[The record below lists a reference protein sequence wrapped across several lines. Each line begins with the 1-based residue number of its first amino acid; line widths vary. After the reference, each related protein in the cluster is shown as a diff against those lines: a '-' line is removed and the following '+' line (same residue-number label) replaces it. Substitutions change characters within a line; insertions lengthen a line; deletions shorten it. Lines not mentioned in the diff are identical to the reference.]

1 MTTQTKQITP
11 QPTKP
16 KTARAKVVKAK
27 APIAVTPIRSLAD
40 DLQALYDQTRAKMGQ
55 EDIDH
60 IERVAA
66 YSNAIKARSRELLQK
81 GGKKEAFRRGVT
93 LHIIHVLLEFSELG
107 HNIMHGSYDN
117 LPEAKKFHSDQWVW
131 DFVTDPREWKV
142 MHHQNHHPF
151 TNIMGKD
158 HDLGYSFLRAFG
170 NQNWYI
176 HHLVQPT
183 VLSLLLVHVYFFT
196 IYTATSAARV
206 EGRPILSL
214 KTFERTFALMK
225 KHIKRN
231 FIQEPLEARSRFLHT
246 LIGNY
251 LGTAFGYDLTILIL
265 LLEHHADNVKVF
277 LDPGPGE
284 TREEYYRRQ
293 ILATSNFTPTRAI
306 DDYLKR
312 ILDEEVDFP
321 NPPSFEIFYGG
332 LSTHLEHHLFPD
344 LPCNRQREIVADVQA
359 ICAAHDLP
367 YNIIAFEE
375 VVPQLIKRI
384 FKMAVP
390 IAELEQDQPL
400 SLLRRPRQLFKR
412 IVAGVRYK
420 SPSPY
425 TYSKEARHFNVPAKV
440 LSTRIE
446 AGGQALS
453 IQFAKPF
460 GWDDQVWDAG
470 AYISLRVQI
479 GDDEF
484 VRQYSLTSDSVD
496 SDTLDITVKRVQDG
510 RVSNYLND
518 TVIAGQYLTLVG
530 MPQND
535 GSFVVQ
541 QLPPQSVFIA
551 GGVGITP
558 IISMIRK
565 LRRDTSGAQGTLLYF
580 NRNPES
586 IIFETEIRRL
596 AWEAQ
601 LDIHLICDHA
611 ITHRPHLI
619 QAKLSPDLLKKCIP
633 DIATADVYVC
643 APPGFIDAVQ
653 GHLKALG
660 LPTERFHTESFSPPV
675 VVREASDGQQYRIQ
689 FKRSGFEVTVESNVT
704 LLEAARQVGIQI
716 PTGCERGMCKAC
728 VCTKLNGDTQFAI
741 DQAPNARIT
750 LCNSM
755 PRSDIELDI

>member
-1 MTTQTKQITP
+1 MNTSSPILRSETQAVL
-11 QPTKP
+11 P
-16 KTARAKVVKAK
+16 K
-27 APIAVTPIRSLAD
+27 RSLAE

-55 EDIDH
+55 KDIDH

-81 GGKKEAFRRGVT
+81 GGKKGAFYRGVT

-131 DFVTDPREWKV
+131 DFVTDPREWQV

-158 HDLGYSFLRAFG
+158 HDIGYSFMRAFG

-183 VLSLLLVHVYFFT
+183 VISVLLVHVYFFSL
-196 IYTATSAARV
+196 YTATSAARV

-214 KTFERTFALMK
+214 KTFERTFDLVK
-225 KHIKRN
+225 KHIGRN
-231 FIQEPLEARSRFLHT
+231 FINEPLQARSRFLHT

-251 LGTAFGYDLTILIL
+251 LGTALGYDLTILVL

-284 TREEYYRRQ
+284 TREDYFRRQ
-293 ILATSNFTPTRAI
+293 ILAASNFTPMRAI

-332 LSTHLEHHLFPD
+332 LDTHIEHHLFPD
-344 LPCNRQREIVADVQA
+344 LPCNRQREIVHEVQA
-359 ICAAHDLP
+359 ICTAHGLP
-367 YNIIAFEE
+367 YNMVAFED
-375 VVPQLIKRI
+375 VVPQLLKRG
-384 FKMAVP
+384 FKMAFP
-390 IAELEQDQPL
+390 IAEQESPL
-400 SLLRRPRQLFKR
+400 SLLRRPRQLLKR
-412 IVAGVRYK
+412 IAYGLHYK

-425 TYSKEARHFNVPAKV
+425 TYSKEPRHFNIPAKV
-440 LSTRIE
+440 LATRIE
-446 AGGQALS
+446 AEGQALS

-460 GWDDQVWDAG
+460 GWDDYVWDAG
-470 AYISLRVQI
+470 AYLSLRIKI
-479 GDDEF
+479 GTEEF
-484 VRQYSLTSDSVD
+484 VRQYSLTSDSFD
-496 SDTLDITVKRVQDG
+496 SDTLDITIKRVKDG
-510 RVSNYLND
+510 RVSNFLND
-518 TVIAGQYLTLVG
+518 TVRAGQYITLVG
-530 MPQND
+530 TPQND

-541 QLPPQSVFIA
+541 ELPKRPVFIA

-558 IISMIRK
+558 IISMMRK
-565 LRRDTSGAQGTLLYF
+565 LRRDTTDAQGTLLYF

-586 IIFETEIRRL
+586 IIFEQEIRVLAQEARL
-596 AWEAQ
+596 N
-601 LDIHLICDHA
+601 IHMICDSA
-611 ITHRPHLI
+611 PTHRTDLI
-619 QAKLSPDLLKKCIP
+619 QDKLSPALLKKHIP
-633 DIATADVYVC
+633 DISTADVYVC
-643 APPGFIDAVQ
+643 APPGFIDVVNAQ
-653 GHLKALG
+653 LIALG
-660 LPTERFHTESFSPPV
+660 LPEGRFHTESFTPPV
-675 VVREASDGQQYRIQ
+675 MVREASDGHQYRIQ

-704 LLEAARQVGIQI
+704 LLEAARQVGIKI

-728 VCTKLNGDTQFAI
+728 VCTKISGDTQFAI
-741 DQAPNARIT
+741 DQAPNTRIT
-750 LCNSM
+750 ICNSM
-755 PRSDIELDI
+755 PRSDIELDV